1 MWVPAP
7 HVYVCMICNVCVV
20 SIITCNEHK
29 LTTGPTFYDFHH
41 AGAGPP
47 LLTQHP
53 AQIEIFILPKL
64 NVGYLVQKKQDIF
77 CGASSTSPFITCFVS
92 IWYRF
97 ILFSW
102 YFLFKIFHFY
112 FTTCCYFLHF
122 LCITVISFL
131 IQLSLAFF

>member
-1 MWVPAP
+1 MCVLAC

-41 AGAGPP
+41 ADAGPP

-77 CGASSTSPFITCFVS
+77 CWASSTSPFITCFVS
-92 IWYRF
+92 IWYKF
-97 ILFSW
+97 MNFSW
-102 YFLFKIFHFY
+102 YFFIHHFVFLFSQPVVIF
-112 FTTCCYFLHF
+112 FTSCA
-122 LCITVISFL
+122 S
-131 IQLSLAFF
+131 LSSAF